1 MGAVTLLSGSRAK
14 PLKLKIMK
22 QDVFNS
28 YVDKIISKFGITRE
42 ELFSKSK
49 RRELV
54 DARHILYSVCFHRPM
69 QVMYIQKY
77 MAASGY
83 KIGHSSIIHGIKVSS
98 DRMKL
103 DDDYIH
109 VIREVERCTL

>member
-1 MGAVTLLSGSRAK
+1 
-14 PLKLKIMK
+14 MK
-22 QDVFNS
+22 RDVFNA
-28 YVDKIISKFGITRE
+28 YADKVSSKFGITRE

-54 DARHILYSVCFHRPM
+54 DARHILYYVCFHRPM

-77 MAASGY
+77 MSESGY
-83 KIGHSSIIHGIKVSS
+83 KIGHSSVIHGIKAAA

-109 VIREVERCTL
+109 LMREVERCMI